1 MDPLRRRRCS
11 IALLGIAISGALLTA
26 CSNSGSPSSSTA
38 TVRDRSRGMCTLIT
52 PAEVGAITGFPVGTP
67 GSVLQGPTTECTFAA
82 ANPSHR
88 VLLRYDTSATA
99 SSFATLREAIVPAG
113 NFVTAVS
120 HLGDE
125 AFAYSHTAG
134 RTTTTTVLARQ
145 GTVMVMVTG
154 TAATPSQLEALAQ
167 KALDRAEQAEQKEK

>member
-1 MDPLRRRRCS
+1 M
-11 IALLGIAISGALLTA
+11 
-26 CSNSGSPSSSTA
+26 
-38 TVRDRSRGMCTLIT
+38 
-52 PAEVGAITGFPVGTP
+52 
-67 GSVLQGPTTECTFAA
+67 
-82 ANPSHR
+82 
-88 VLLRYDTSATA
+88 
-99 SSFATLREAIVPAG
+99 REAIVPAG

-120 HLGDE
+120 HLGEE